1 MIYQIAGTIIVSISI
16 VCFTWWLT
24 TKQREERKKDS
35 DDLSIRIASNEKLAV
50 NRAWAMY
57 EDERN
62 RRIAAE
68 TKVGILE
75 TQLSRARDQM
85 GKVGIK
91 EVRHV

>member
-1 MIYQIAGTIIVSISI
+1 MIYQIAGTVIVSVSLI
-16 VCFTWWLT
+16 CFTWWLT
-24 TKQREERKKDS
+24 TKQREEREKDS
-35 DDLSIRIASNEKLAV
+35 EDKRVRAASTEKITS
-50 NRAWAMY
+50 NQAWMMY

-75 TQLSRARDQM
+75 NQLARARDQM

-91 EVRHV
+91 EVRGV

>member
-1 MIYQIAGTIIVSISI
+1 MIYQIAGTVIVSVSI
-16 VCFTWWLT
+16 ICFTWWLT
-24 TKQREERKKDS
+24 TKQREDRDKDS
-35 DDLSIRIASNEKLAV
+35 KDLRVRTAATEKIAENQ
-50 NRAWAMY
+50 AWMLY